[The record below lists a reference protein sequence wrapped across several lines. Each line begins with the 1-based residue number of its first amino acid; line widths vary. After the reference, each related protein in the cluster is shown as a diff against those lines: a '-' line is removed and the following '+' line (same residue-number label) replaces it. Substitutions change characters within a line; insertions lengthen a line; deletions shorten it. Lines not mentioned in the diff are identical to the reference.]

1 MEEENKVSEEKQ
13 VKVPN
18 PNPYKKDH
26 GESDPEVEAF
36 AKGELAKYQREQREK
51 EAIAATEQKDT
62 DASEETAEKSDQE
75 ATPIAERPA
84 KAEDR
89 VFKKRYDDL
98 KKHYDSTINKHK
110 EELTSLRAQLESS
123 TKQFVPPKSKEELE
137 AWRKEYPDVYDMVET
152 IAMNKATTQTADL
165 ENKYKD
171 LQLQQEQIAKEKAE
185 VELLKIHP
193 DFNDLRQQDD
203 FHTWAEQQDPTIQKH
218 KDELES
224 LRNRLESGNSQFAP
238 PKSKEELEAWRKEY
252 PDVYDMVETI
262 AMEKA
267 TTRTAEL
274 EDKYKNLQLQQEQI
288 AKEKA
293 EVELLKLHPDFNEL
307 RKQDSFHEWAERQ
320 DPTIQG
326 WLYENTSNAT
336 LAARAIDLYKMD
348 QGISKLS
355 KKQESNV
362 KKEAAK
368 AISKTRKS
376 TETDMPQKK
385 IWTATEISKLKAHE
399 FEKLESEIDL
409 ARLEGRIEQR

>member
-1 MEEENKVSEEKQ
+1 MEEEKKVSEETKA
-13 VKVPN
+13 KLPEAE
-18 PNPYKKDH
+18 PYKKNRDV
-26 GESDPEVEAF
+26 DPETEAF
-36 AKGELAKYQREQREK
+36 AKGELAKFQREQKEK
-51 EAIAATEQKDT
+51 EATAATEQKDT
-62 DASEETAEKSDQE
+62 DASEETAEESDKK

-110 EELTSLRAQLESS
+110 DEVRNLRTQLESS
-123 TKQFVPPKSKEELE
+123 TKQFVPPKSKDELE

-152 IAMNKATTQTADL
+152 IAMN
-165 ENKYKD
+165 
-171 LQLQQEQIAKEKAE
+171 
-185 VELLKIHP
+185 
-193 DFNDLRQQDD
+193 
-203 FHTWAEQQDPTIQKH
+203 
-218 KDELES
+218 
-224 LRNRLESGNSQFAP
+224 
-238 PKSKEELEAWRKEY
+238 
-252 PDVYDMVETI
+252 
-262 AMEKA
+262 KA

-293 EVELLKLHPDFNEL
+293 EVELLKLHPDFTEI
-307 RKQDSFHEWAERQ
+307 RSQDSFHEWAAKQ

-326 WLYENTSNAT
+326 WLYENTSNAK

-348 QGISKLS
+348 TGQSKLT
-355 KKQESNV
+355 KKEEKDV

-376 TETDMPQKK
+376 TESDIPKKK
-385 IWTATEISKLKAHE
+385 IWTTTEIASLKPHQ
-399 FEKLESEIDL
+399 FEKHEKEIDL

>member
-1 MEEENKVSEEKQ
+1 MEEEKKVSEEKQ

-18 PNPYKKDH
+18 VNPYHKDR
-26 GESDPEVEAF
+26 GEDDPEVEAF

-62 DASEETAEKSDQE
+62 DASEETADQTDNQ

-84 KAEDR
+84 RAEDR

-98 KKHYDSTINKHK
+98 KRHYDSTIQKHK
-110 EELTSLRAQLESS
+110 DELESLRTRLESGNS
-123 TKQFVPPKSKEELE
+123 QFNPPKSKEELD

-152 IAMNKATTQTADL
+152 IAIEKATTQ
-165 ENKYKD
+165 
-171 LQLQQEQIAKEKAE
+171 
-185 VELLKIHP
+185 
-193 DFNDLRQQDD
+193 
-203 FHTWAEQQDPTIQKH
+203 
-218 KDELES
+218 
-224 LRNRLESGNSQFAP
+224 
-238 PKSKEELEAWRKEY
+238 
-252 PDVYDMVETI
+252 
-262 AMEKA
+262 
-267 TTRTAEL
+267 TAEL
-274 EDKYKNLQLQQEQI
+274 EDKYKNLKVQQEQI

-355 KKQESNV
+355 KKQETDV

-368 AISKTRKS
+368 AISKTKKS
-376 TETDMPQKK
+376 TETDMPKK
-385 IWTATEISKLKAHE
+385 RVWTTSEISKLKAHE
-399 FEKLESEIDL
+399 FERLEKEIDL